1 MPDSQIHHLPGLEF
15 ERFVAGLLSDHPQ
28 YSDVRSNPRIRQ
40 NLRPDLTTVRQRDR
54 TTERLVIEVK
64 AAPFMRPNSIENTI
78 RRIDAYRSA
87 GSFDAAA
94 LVFPGRLRERDGAAF
109 EAARIEVWDLDHLA
123 STFAREIQCDP
134 SSPLSRLFSQPDSA
148 RRRTEANHLI
158 GRLRDCPAGQSHW
171 VEFQDI
177 VKDAFEHL
185 FVPPLERVI
194 GESAT
199 ASGTDR
205 RDVVLPNHAPDG
217 FWKSMRDTY
226 KADYIVVE
234 AKNYRRPITK
244 TQALQVANYLK
255 PHGAGMFAI
264 IAARNGANRSCIEVI
279 REQWTT
285 YGKLMIPVTG
295 DDIEDMLGT
304 KGAGGSPEEF
314 LVTVIR
320 EFRLSITAV
329 PRKSSTYYITY

>member
-1 MPDSQIHHLPGLEF
+1 MPHPQTYHLPGLEF
-15 ERFVAGLLSDHPQ
+15 ERFVVGLLSAHPD
-28 YSDVRSNPRIRQ
+28 YSDVRTNPRIGQ
-40 NLRPDLTTVRQRDR
+40 SLRPDLTAVRQHDH

-64 AAPFMRPNSIENTI
+64 AAPFMRPHSIENTI
-78 RRIDAYRSA
+78 RQIDAYRNA

-94 LVFPGRLRERDGAAF
+94 LVFPGRLGERDRAAF
-109 EAARIEVWDLDHLA
+109 EDAGIDVWDLDYVA
-123 STFAREIQCDP
+123 TTFAAEIQRDP
-134 SSPLSRLFSQPDSA
+134 ASPLSQLFSQPDWA
-148 RRRTEANHLI
+148 PPRTEADRLI
-158 GRLRDCPAGQSHW
+158 GRLRDCPAGKSHW
-171 VEFQDI
+171 VEFQRI
-177 VKDAFEHL
+177 VKDAFERL

-194 GESAT
+194 GESAD
-199 ASGTDR
+199 ASGANR
-205 RDVVLPNHAPDG
+205 RDVILPNHAPDG

-264 IAARNGANRSCIEVI
+264 IAARNGANRSCMQVI

-285 YGKLMIPVTG
+285 YGKLMVPLTG
-295 DDIEDMLGT
+295 DDIENMLRT

-320 EFRLSITAV
+320 DFRLSM
-329 PRKSSTYYITY
+329 